1 MCGFT
6 PQRST
11 SDAAM
16 AVNEFVEEGL
26 AAGEITVLISLD
38 VKGAFDAAWWPS
50 ILNGLKAY
58 NCPRKLY
65 NLSNSDFSQRTAVLS
80 SNNISIKRKVTKGYP
95 QESCCGPRYWNI
107 LYNSLLNIKFT
118 KSSKAVAF
126 ADYLI
131 LAIRNE
137 TIRAAENISNI
148 EMSKITAWSGNNKI
162 NFNEDKSR
170 VTKISRRKRKENK
183 EINIYLNNKPLQQVS
198 RMKYL
203 GIVIDD
209 KFKFSKHIS

>member
-1 MCGFT
+1 
-6 PQRST
+6 
-11 SDAAM
+11 M
-16 AVNEFVEEGL
+16 AVEEFVEEGL

-58 NCPRKLY
+58 NCPKNLY
-65 NLSNSDFSQRTAVLS
+65 NLSNSYFSQRTAVLS
-80 SNNISIKRKVTKGYP
+80 SNNISIQKTVTKWSP
-95 QESCCGPRYWNI
+95 QGPCCGPGHCNI
-107 LYNSLLNIKFT
+107 LYNSLLNIQFT

-126 ADYLI
+126 ADCLI

-148 EMSKITAWSGNNKI
+148 EMSKITAWSGNNNI

-170 VTKISRRKRKENK
+170 VMIISRRKRKENK
-183 EINIYLNNKPLQQVS
+183 EINIYLNNKPYQP
-198 RMKYL
+198 
-203 GIVIDD
+203 
-209 KFKFSKHIS
+209 